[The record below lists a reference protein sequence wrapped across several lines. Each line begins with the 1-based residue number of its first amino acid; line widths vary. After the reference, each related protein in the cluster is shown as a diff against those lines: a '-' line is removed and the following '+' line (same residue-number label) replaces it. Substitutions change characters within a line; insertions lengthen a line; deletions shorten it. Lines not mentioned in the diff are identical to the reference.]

1 MKNNQINEEIIRN
14 ILLMKYD
21 SKKTL
26 SENRQI
32 MGESSV
38 GTNVTLG
45 ALGGAACWI
54 GAAAAGLATFGTG
67 ALIGAAACTALS
79 ATLSDFAGTALRSDD
94 IVTQTNAAIEAGKKL
109 VLDFKGTASKG
120 FDAKVSAKQFH
131 DAVENNTGVGAY
143 LLGAGTDEELL
154 ATSLSNCKTVID
166 LYLLDIQYRKY
177 NSNGIAYELNDE
189 LDQTEQVMFKD
200 MIELLIDNAQT
211 VQTELEK
218 KMKDAGENTEN
229 TGDGTTPTPGS
240 DEELGCLKGI
250 SGYRYDKDRGE
261 VILPSSDDGGYCI
274 AYKNKGTQNFS
285 SGKLV
290 CFNADGQ
297 EHSTA
302 NYACENGVFTA
313 RNNKLKESR
322 YFGGRRRITEIKV
335 GGVDMNS
342 SFSEKSGKSSS
353 PSPGSSGGSTTPHRG
368 SSGGSGGSSMTQ
380 APSCDEVKSGSKEI
394 KRGMK
399 DGCVSTIQEKLKTNF
414 PEVGS
419 ADGKFGGKTENA
431 VKNFQSKNGLSSTGI
446 VNKETYEKLFF
457 EEKPKTIQDYVP
469 GGSNT
474 GGSLDL
480 STGV

>member
-1 MKNNQINEEIIRN
+1 MKNNQINEEIMRN

-26 SENRQI
+26 SENRQMI
-32 MGESSV
+32 NEEPLSI
-38 GTNVTLG
+38 
-45 ALGGAACWI
+45 AAIVWI
-54 GAAAAGLATFGTG
+54 SIASAGAAAGLVSWIDNAM
-67 ALIGAAACTALS
+67 AESPAS
-79 ATLSDFAGTALRSDD
+79 GTALKAMVDLGRKIIEEIGAEKTKTPGFDPE
-94 IVTQTNAAIEAGKKL
+94 QAATKLYTAMYENDYIFNLGITEDEKAIQQVLTSMGNEVDL
-109 VLDFKGTASKG
+109 VLTYDAYNQLYQRDLVNDLVDSLRESEWAPVSVWIRKRQRDLQKLKPELQNASG
-120 FDAKVSAKQFH
+120 
-131 DAVENNTGVGAY
+131 
-143 LLGAGTDEELL
+143 
-154 ATSLSNCKTVID
+154 
-166 LYLLDIQYRKY
+166 
-177 NSNGIAYELNDE
+177 
-189 LDQTEQVMFKD
+189 
-200 MIELLIDNAQT
+200 
-211 VQTELEK
+211 
-218 KMKDAGENTEN
+218 NTEN
-229 TGDGTTPTPGS
+229 TGGGTTPPPTPGS

-322 YFGGRRRITEIKV
+322 YFGSRRRITEIKV
-335 GGVDMNS
+335 GGIDMNS
-342 SFSEKSGKSSS
+342 SFSEKSGNSSS
-353 PSPGSSGGSTTPHRG
+353 PSPGSSGGSTTPHRR
-368 SSGGSGGSSMTQ
+368 SSGGSGGSLMTQ